1 MFSILVSICLS
12 LRDLGESVC
21 MASGSYAD
29 TLVRG
34 EQGTCLVVPQ
44 ALVEMAPQEE
54 IGVPIPK
61 GRIGKL
67 ASVRV
72 LY

>member
-1 MFSILVSICLS
+1 
-12 LRDLGESVC
+12 

-34 EQGTCLVVPQ
+34 EEGTCLVVPQ